1 MRMEQLSRRPIRARS
16 EAPALASA
24 PPAPASGVG
33 EQEDFRVFL
42 DRYRRTLAELFTDT
56 AASRDIFLRRGL
68 PPAMLR
74 AIRNCKPLSVVI
86 PEEHGGRGRQVHEFL
101 AVLAASSY
109 ESLPLSLIMGIN
121 GGLFL
126 QPVAKYGSPAIQ
138 GPIFRR
144 FMDEGVMG
152 GLMITEPEHGTDALR
167 MQTAAVEEENGYHL
181 RGVKHWAGLTGTA
194 DFWLVTARRQ
204 DANGRLGRDIEF
216 FVCDVSQEEQRIEVE
231 EYYRNLGLHMISY
244 GRNRIDA
251 HVPHEQRLQPA
262 STGVR
267 MMLDLLHR
275 SRAHFP
281 GMGMGFLKRMLDE
294 ATEHCRTRH
303 VGGRSLLEYDQVQD
317 RIARLQ
323 ASYTACSAM
332 CAYSSEHAGID
343 RDLFG
348 EGLPA
353 NSIKAVVTD
362 MMHDASQSLMQ
373 LMGAKGYRLDHI
385 AGRAVVDSRPF
396 QIFEGSND
404 MLYHQISDSVLK
416 GMRKIKETNVYR
428 YLSDNDLTRRAS
440 GYFKDALDFQIDTE
454 LPQRKLVELGRML
467 GRVVSMEF
475 TIELGERG
483 FRGDMISNCLSVL
496 KHDVEGALSSY
507 RSRAMPEVVED
518 YVVGSSWLNYLR
530 PQVQTQTP

>member
-1 MRMEQLSRRPIRARS
+1 MRTEQAFRRSQRISGEDTAAVSPTPSVSA
-16 EAPALASA
+16 APD
-24 PPAPASGVG
+24 
-33 EQEDFRVFL
+33 EDFRVFL
-42 DRYRRTLAELFTDT
+42 DRYKRTLSELFTDT
-56 AASRDIFLRRGL
+56 AASRDAFLRGGL

-74 AIRNCKPLSVVI
+74 AIRNCKPLSTVI
-86 PEEHGGRGRQVHEFL
+86 PQEFGGRGKKVHEFL
-101 AVLAASSY
+101 AMLAASSY

-126 QPVAKYGSPAIQ
+126 QPVSKYGSESIKA
-138 GPIFRR
+138 PIFRR

-152 GLMITEPEHGTDALR
+152 GLMITEPEHGSDALK
-167 MQTAAVEEENGYHL
+167 MQTAAVEHGDHFHL
-181 RGVKHWAGLTGTA
+181 RGTKHWGGLTGSA

-204 DANGRLGRDIEF
+204 DPSGRLGRDIEF
-216 FVCDVSQEEQRIEVE
+216 FVCDMSREEQKIEVE

-251 HVPHEQRLQPA
+251 KIPKEQRLEPET
-262 STGVR
+262 TGVR

-294 ATEHCRTRH
+294 ATDHCRTRH
-303 VGGRSLLEYDQVQD
+303 VGGRSLFEYDQVQE

-332 CAYSSEHAGID
+332 CAYSSEHASVD
-343 RDLFG
+343 RNLFDD
-348 EGLPA
+348 GLQA

-362 MMHDASQSLMQ
+362 MMHDASQSLLQ

-416 GMRKIKETNVYR
+416 SMRKIKETNLYR
-428 YLSDNDLTRRAS
+428 YLSASDLTGRAS
-440 GYFKDALDFQIDTE
+440 EYFKDALNFDVDTD

-475 TIELGERG
+475 TIEMGERG
-483 FRGDMISNCLSVL
+483 FRNDLVNNCLSVL
-496 KHDVEGALSSY
+496 KQDVEGALSNY
-507 RSRAMPEVVED
+507 RSRSAPNFVED

-530 PQVQTQTP
+530 PEPQTP